1 MLVFETFKAIWPMCL
16 GFIAL
21 FLAAGA
27 LVYFLRIPRWERSL
41 NARAVFWVCCVLWVI
56 FMGIV
61 MTLVDSPYLPLS
73 QGTIT
78 WLFMLAA
85 FLGIP
90 MAMPLLAGIFW
101 ALQCSLRKESIPLST
116 LLLVMFA
123 AFGLGLAISNMHD
136 ILWCGIITDGF
147 SKHYKAG
154 GDLDFFVYAG
164 LPFGV
169 PRETTADYAA
179 LGPFAILLVIGEL
192 FWTAVSVLRLKKNN
206 TAK

>member
-1 MLVFETFKAIWPMCL
+1 MLIFETYKAAWPMCL
-16 GFIAL
+16 GFIAI
-21 FLAAGA
+21 FLAVGT

-61 MTLVDSPYLPLS
+61 MTLVDSPYLPFS

-78 WLFMLAA
+78 WLFMLSA

-90 MAMPLLAGIFW
+90 MAMPLLAGVFW

-116 LLLVMFA
+116 FLLVAFA
-123 AFGLGLAISNMHD
+123 AFGLGLAVSNVHD

-169 PRETTADYAA
+169 SRETTADYAA
-179 LGPFAILLVIGEL
+179 LGPFAILLVAGEL
-192 FWTAVSVLRLKKNN
+192 FWAAVSVLRLKKNN
-206 TAK
+206 AAK